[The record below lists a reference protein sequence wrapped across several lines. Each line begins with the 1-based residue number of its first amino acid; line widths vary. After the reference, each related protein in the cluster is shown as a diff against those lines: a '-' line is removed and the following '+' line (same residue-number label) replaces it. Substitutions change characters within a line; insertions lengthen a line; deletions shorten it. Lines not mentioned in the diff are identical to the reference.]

1 MKRYST
7 QFYGDV
13 AEIRRD
19 MSHMTGSGTLVATFP
34 NPVYNI
40 NRDLTSD
47 ELAEWEL
54 WGRKVKAACAAM
66 NTLEEKSLT
75 TED

>member
-7 QFYGDV
+7 QFFGDV

-19 MSHMTGSGTLVATFP
+19 MSNMVGTGTLVATFP

-54 WGRKVKAACAAM
+54 WAKNVKAACEAL